1 MVTEYGPYHVHLGG
15 HVNRELNHNCEP
27 LGNVGG
33 EYCSAGDIWE
43 YLKTFLVPVTRCMC
57 GRVGG
62 ALLESC
68 GSKPG
73 TSLNRDPEHP
83 TKHGLS
89 SERNYVAPNA
99 ATAEAVD
106 PWCQRLETSQLA
118 SRDLEMLRGESTGG
132 VFSPRGPASSHP
144 RC

>member
-62 ALLESC
+62 
-68 GSKPG
+68 PYW
-73 TSLNRDPEHP
+73 SLV
-83 TKHGLS
+83 G
-89 SERNYVAPNA
+89 
-99 ATAEAVD
+99 
-106 PWCQRLETSQLA
+106 QSQG
-118 SRDLEMLRGESTGG
+118 RR
-132 VFSPRGPASSHP
+132 
-144 RC
+144 

>member
-62 ALLESC
+62 GPTGVLWVKARDVAEQRSRTPHEAWTVFRTELC
-68 GSKPG
+68 GPK
-73 TSLNRDPEHP
+73 
-83 TKHGLS
+83 
-89 SERNYVAPNA
+89 
-99 ATAEAVD
+99 
-106 PWCQRLETSQLA
+106 
-118 SRDLEMLRGESTGG
+118 
-132 VFSPRGPASSHP
+132 
-144 RC
+144 RCDR